1 MKPKGALQPEIP
13 PPITIPQNWHISIID
28 SQDCL
33 FNIPLHPL
41 DRGRLTFSVPY
52 PNHIGPH
59 KRFQQTML
67 PQGML
72 KSPATAAVKSLQSC
86 PTLCDPI
93 DVSPPGSPI
102 PGILQTRVLK
112 QGAIAFSI
120 TVLVFVKILQPR
132 LYFLCDSN
140 SLMHISLIIY
150 YSYKKEK

>member
-1 MKPKGALQPEIP
+1 MKPMGALQPEIP
-13 PPITIPQNWHISIID
+13 SPITIPQNWHIIVTD
-28 SQDCL
+28 SQDCFL
-33 FNIPLHPL
+33 NIPLHPL
-41 DRGRLTFSVPY
+41 DRERFTFSLPY

-72 KSPATAAVKSLQSC
+72 KSPATAAAKSLRSC
-86 PTLCDPI
+86 PTPCDPM

-102 PGILQTRVLK
+102 PSILQTRVLK
-112 QGAIAFSI
+112 QGAIAVSI
-120 TVLVFVKILQPR
+120 TVVVFEKILQPR

-150 YSYKKEK
+150 YGYKKEK